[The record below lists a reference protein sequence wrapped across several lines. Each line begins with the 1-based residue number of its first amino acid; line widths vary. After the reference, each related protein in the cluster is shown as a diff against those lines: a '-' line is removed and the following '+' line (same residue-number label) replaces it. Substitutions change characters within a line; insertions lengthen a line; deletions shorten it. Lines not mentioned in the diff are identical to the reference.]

1 MSLSI
6 NSPQASRSDKTRE
19 RLIRTTER
27 LFANRGFGGLTLR
40 EVALHS
46 QTNIASAHY
55 HFGSKEAM
63 VLEML
68 KSRINRLTKNE

>member
-1 MSLSI
+1 MSSSI
-6 NSPQASRSDKTRE
+6 NPAQASRWKTRE

-63 VLEML
+63 VLGNAQIEN
-68 KSRINRLTKNE
+68 KTD